1 MGLEGRWGKWK
12 RGGGANE
19 CKENNIKA
27 DQEACKEEK
36 NITNPAPA
44 SFQRRHQLLRNS
56 SSRPVLVDR
65 LISNEDVD
73 NVVDGRDDDDDG
85 NDGNDGNKDNVDPVD
100 EISQQLHQ
108 TTLSESHNVSN
119 DEDSHLECPI
129 CYCILNTDPD
139 SPDYTGCC
147 IGHFCG
153 HALCE
158 SCWKD
163 YRSRRNKVCPV
174 CKQLRFMSR

>member
-1 MGLEGRWGKWK
+1 MQGR
-12 RGGGANE
+12 E
-19 CKENNIKA
+19 TS
-27 DQEACKEEK
+27 QL
-36 NITNPAPA
+36 
-44 SFQRRHQLLRNS
+44 QHQLQHQRSNS
-56 SSRPVLVDR
+56 SEIRRPDPVLVDR

-73 NVVDGRDDDDDG
+73 NVVDGSDDDDDDDDG
-85 NDGNDGNKDNVDPVD
+85 NDGNDGNDGDKDNVDPVD

-174 CKQLRFMSR
+174 CKQLLFMSRGRPPKANVW